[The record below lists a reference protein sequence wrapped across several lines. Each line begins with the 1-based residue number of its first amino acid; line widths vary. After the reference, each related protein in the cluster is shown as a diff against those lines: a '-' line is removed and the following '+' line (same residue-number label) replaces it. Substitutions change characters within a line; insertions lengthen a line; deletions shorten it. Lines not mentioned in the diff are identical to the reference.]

1 MNDLTQLITDPNV
14 CTQLQ
19 QLQGVDLTKFVGLAG
34 APAVEQA
41 VQYLKE
47 QWALSTKFAPLASV
61 GLGIALNLGL
71 AAYLGTSLVDGIAI
85 GAATGAAASFWYV
98 MSK

>member
-1 MNDLTQLITDPNV
+1 MDVTQIITDPNL
-14 CTQLQ
+14 CTQVQ
-19 QLQGVDLTKFVGLAG
+19 ALQGINPTQFVGLAG

-47 QWALSTKFAPLASV
+47 QWALPTKMAPLASV
-61 GLGIALNLGL
+61 GLGVLLNIGL
-71 AAYLGTSLVDGIAI
+71 AAYLGTSLIDGVAL
-85 GAATGAAASFWYV
+85 GAATGVAASFWYV